1 MRDLFE
7 KYLRKDWKLKLLSL
21 VLAMALWYT
30 VSEIGEPT
38 KDIAVNLSFANLA
51 KELIVTKTDAPRVTL
66 TVSGRVS
73 LLKDLTENDVRVSVN
88 LAGAKEGE
96 TVFSVVKTNVSIPKG
111 LQVEAIKP
119 GTVKV
124 TIDRVMEKRLK
135 TVVKLDKGLASGYG
149 IVSWFPH
156 HVTAEGPEKILE
168 GMSVIETTVVYGN
181 FRSNEEVVEAGLNM
195 DGLQLVKVKPET
207 VKIVLRKQNG
217 KGAFWD

>member
-1 MRDLFE
+1 MARIEGVDLPRN
-7 KYLRKDWKLKLLSL
+7 KRI
-21 VLAMALWYT
+21 
-30 VSEIGEPT
+30 EIGLQYIYGIGPKSAHT
-38 KDIAVNLSFANLA
+38 ILAATNISPDIHV
-51 KELIVTKTDAPRVTL
+51 
-66 TVSGRVS
+66 
-73 LLKDLTENDVRVSVN
+73 KDLTENDVRVSVN

-168 GMSVIETTVVYGN
+168 GMSVIETNVVYGN

>member
-21 VLAMALWYT
+21 ILAMALWYT

-38 KDIAVNLSFANLA
+38 KDIVVNLSFANLA

-73 LLKDLTENDVRVSVN
+73 LLKDLTEDDVRVSVN

-96 TVFSVVKTNVSIPKG
+96 TVFSVVKTNVSVPKG
-111 LQVEAIKP
+111 LQVEAVKP

-135 TVVKLDKGLASGYG
+135 TVVKLDKRLASGYG

-156 HVTAEGPEKILE
+156 HVTAEGPEKVLE
-168 GMSVIETTVVYGN
+168 ERSIIETAVVHGN

-195 DGLQLVKVKPET
+195 DGLQLVKVRPET